1 MKNFKQWSDEYK
13 SYLIA
18 RDHHP
23 GLVDKQ
29 FQKVQMTSRH
39 NARKKNTK
47 IKEVS
52 KVNFIT
58 TFNPALSS
66 IPVSLIRKH
75 IHYRHSDEVLKKAF
89 PNEKFSGI
97 YERNKNHGKGNRC
110 ILFIPQT

>member
-1 MKNFKQWSDEYK
+1 MKNFKQRSDEYQ

-58 TFNPALSS
+58 TFNPTLSS
-66 IPVSLIRKH
+66 IPVSLNRKH
-75 IHYRHSDEVLKKAF
+75 IHYRLSEEVLKKAF

-97 YERNKNHGKGNRC
+97 YEHNKNHGKGNRC
-110 ILFIPQT
+110 IFFIP